1 MATVQGGHL
10 PFHLEAGF
18 NVKSY
23 GGGRNQMRSKE
34 EIMEAIHH
42 EVIVSCQAL
51 PEEPLH
57 SPFIMGR
64 MAYAAYLGGAKG
76 IRANSVEDIREI
88 RKTVDL
94 PIIGII
100 KKVYEGFDVF
110 ITPTLAEVDALCEE
124 GVDIIALDATHRI
137 RPDGMTILE
146 AFPIIR
152 EKHPEQLFMADCST
166 YEEVKTAVELGFDFV
181 GTTLSG
187 YTADTRGRQLPD
199 LDLIERIVR
208 DFGTPVIAEGGI
220 STPEELREVFDKG
233 VFSAVVGSAITR
245 PMEITKRFIAAVKT
259 G

>member
-1 MATVQGGHL
+1 MKAL
-10 PFHLEAGF
+10 
-18 NVKSY
+18 
-23 GGGRNQMRSKE
+23 RN
-34 EIMEAIHH
+34 

-51 PEEPLH
+51 PDEPLH

-88 RKTVDL
+88 KKTVDL

-100 KKVYEGFDVF
+100 KKVYEGYEVF
-110 ITPTLAEVDALCEE
+110 ITPTLVEVDALCEE
-124 GVDIIALDATHRI
+124 GVDIIALDATPRR

-146 AFPIIR
+146 EFPIIR
-152 EKHPEQLFMADCST
+152 KRHPRQLFMADCST

-187 YTADTRGRQLPD
+187 YTSYTRGRELPD
-199 LDLIERIVR
+199 FELIERIIN
-208 DFGTPVIAEGGI
+208 DFETPVIAEGGI

-245 PMEITKRFIAAVKT
+245 PMEITKRFIAAVRER
-259 G
+259 